1 MSDTGLSAEQMNELH
16 RVIRETIRQELRAE
30 LQAMRELEEQAAAE
44 HQRQVLVALGFKETV
59 N

>member
-44 HQRQVLVALGFKETV
+44 HQRQVLAALGFKPVV

>member
-44 HQRQVLVALGFKETV
+44 HQRQVLVALGFKETL